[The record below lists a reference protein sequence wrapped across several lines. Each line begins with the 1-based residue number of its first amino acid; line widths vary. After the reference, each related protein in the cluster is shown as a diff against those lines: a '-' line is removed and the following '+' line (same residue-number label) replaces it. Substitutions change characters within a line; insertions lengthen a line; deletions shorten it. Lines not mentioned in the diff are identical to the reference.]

1 MAKTKTVTTAASRL
15 RTSYDRELKPRL
27 MQELSLDNP
36 HQVPQLQKVV
46 VSIGLG
52 RAKEDKRIME
62 AAANT
67 LMKITGQKPVST
79 LSRKS
84 IASFKLRDGQV
95 IGLKVTL
102 RRERMYEFVDKLI
115 NVVLPRLR
123 DFHGVSRKSFDGQGN
138 YSLGFEDQSVWPEL
152 SFDDTATPHGIEIT
166 LVTTARSDEQ
176 AMALLAALGMPFVK
190 EEEKK

>member
-79 LSRKS
+79 LSRK
-84 IASFKLRDGQV
+84 
-95 IGLKVTL
+95 
-102 RRERMYEFVDKLI
+102 
-115 NVVLPRLR
+115 
-123 DFHGVSRKSFDGQGN
+123 
-138 YSLGFEDQSVWPEL
+138 
-152 SFDDTATPHGIEIT
+152 
-166 LVTTARSDEQ
+166 
-176 AMALLAALGMPFVK
+176 
-190 EEEKK
+190 

>member
-1 MAKTKTVTTAASRL
+1 MAKTKTDATMTSRL
-15 RTSYDRELKPRL
+15 KTSYDGELKPRL
-27 MQELSLDNP
+27 IKELSLDNP
-36 HQVPQLQKVV
+36 HQVPKLQKIV

-52 RAKEDKRIME
+52 RAKEDKRTME

-67 LMKITGQKPVST
+67 LTKITGQKPVSA

-102 RRERMYEFVDKLI
+102 RRDRMYEFVDKLI

-176 AMALLAALGMPFVK
+176 AMALLAGLGMPFVK
-190 EEEKK
+190 EEKK

>member
-1 MAKTKTVTTAASRL
+1 
-15 RTSYDRELKPRL
+15 
-27 MQELSLDNP
+27 
-36 HQVPQLQKVV
+36 
-46 VSIGLG
+46 
-52 RAKEDKRIME
+52 
-62 AAANT
+62 NT